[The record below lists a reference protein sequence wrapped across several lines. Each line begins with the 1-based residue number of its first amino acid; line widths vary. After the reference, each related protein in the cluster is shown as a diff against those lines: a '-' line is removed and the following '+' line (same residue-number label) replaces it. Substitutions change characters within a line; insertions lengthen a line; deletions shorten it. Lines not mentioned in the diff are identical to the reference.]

1 MITAVLPV
9 YKRFDVRFTRGAGVY
24 LWDDMGK
31 QYLDFCS
38 GIAVNALGHAH
49 PHLVQTIAQQAG
61 QLMHCSNLYHIGEQE
76 KLAARLAQHTF
87 ADTMFFSNSGAE
99 ALDCGVKVV
108 RQYFKAKGE
117 KRYRILACK
126 GAFHGRTMAAIA
138 ASGWRGFEPNL
149 DGFDHVPYNDI
160 QALEAAITDETA
172 AILVEPVQ
180 GEGGIIPASLNYL
193 REVRK
198 LCDERGLLLFFDE
211 VQCGVGRTGKLFAH
225 EWAGV
230 VPDIMMIAKGI
241 GGGFP
246 LGACLMNERAGSVMQ
261 AGMHGS
267 TYGGNPL
274 ACAVGNAVLDI
285 VLQEGF
291 LTEVDRVARVLWHR
305 LVVFVAQHPQAFT
318 LVRGAGLMLGLQCV
332 ENNRLVAEKLLAK
345 GLLVV
350 PASDNVIRLLPPL
363 IINQSHIDEA
373 LSLLADYA
381 LTVKE
386 AAHAPVVA

>member
-1 MITAVLPV
+1 MISAVLPV
-9 YKRFDVRFTRGAGVY
+9 YKRFNVRFARGAGAY
-24 LWDDMGK
+24 LWDDAGK
-31 QYLDFCS
+31 KYLDFCS

-138 ASGWRGFEPNL
+138 ASGWGGFEPNL
-149 DGFDHVPYNDI
+149 EGFDHVPYNDI

-230 VPDIMMIAKGI
+230 APDIMMIAKGI

-291 LTEVDRVARVLWHR
+291 LTEVDRVARALWHR
-305 LVVFVAQHPQAFT
+305 LVTFVAQYPQAFT

-373 LSLLADYA
+373 LSLLEDYA